1 MQRRRGEAL
10 ESALLEAAWDEL
22 IERGYAAFT
31 MDAVAQRAGTSK
43 PVVYRRWADKTEL
56 IRAAIRHGSA
66 SQAVVDDPDTGS
78 LRGDILALAEQMNAS
93 RVAVIATAGVFLG
106 EFYRETGTTLAD
118 IRELILQG
126 RESRLG
132 RLYERAAARGE
143 IDPAKLTPLIM
154 ELPFDLFRHQAL
166 MTLKPVPVEL
176 MAEIVD
182 TVLLPLL
189 RPED

>member
-22 IERGYAAFT
+22 VENGYAAFT
-31 MDAVAQRAGTSK
+31 IDAVAQRAGTSK
-43 PVVYRRWADKTEL
+43 PVVYRRWSDKTEL
-56 IRAAIRHGSA
+56 IMAAIRHTGA
-66 SQAVVDDPDTGS
+66 GQAVVDDPDTGS
-78 LRGDILALAEQMNAS
+78 LRGDILALARQMNET
-93 RVAVIATAGVFLG
+93 RVALIATGGVFLG

-118 IRELILQG
+118 VREAILQG
-126 RESRLG
+126 RDSLRD
-132 RLYERAAARGE
+132 RIFERAVERGE
-143 IDPAKLTPLIM
+143 VDPAKLTPMIM
-154 ELPFDLFRHQAL
+154 DMPFDLFRHRAL

-182 TVLLPLL
+182 TILLPLV